1 MARTKRKRRD
11 SHDFQTRIVKDVLN
25 GIKPPEGVQLRE
37 CDLPFWKSI
46 TDARAEWTDIDLAQA
61 AILARTHADIQI
73 QSAELDE
80 IEEPKTIEQKK
91 DLKRKQ
97 AALEVLVKR
106 TVYLSR
112 AIQVHSVATVGKP
125 EANLGK
131 NISKAFAIKNAEV
144 AFEDDDDLLARP
156 TQQ

>member
-1 MARTKRKRRD
+1 MPKAKRKRRD
-11 SHDFQTRIVKDVLN
+11 SHDFQTRIIKEILT
-25 GIKPPEGVQLRE
+25 GINPPPGVEIRE
-37 CDLPFWKSI
+37 CDLPYWKSI
-46 TDARAEWTDIDLAQA
+46 TDARAEWTDIDLTQA

-73 QSAELDE
+73 LSAEIDNAE
-80 IEEPKTIEQKK
+80 TPKSINQKK
-91 DLKRKQ
+91 DYIRKQ
-97 AALEVLVKR
+97 KLIETLVKR

-131 NISKAFAIKNAEV
+131 NITKHYALKNAEES
-144 AFEDDDDLLARP
+144 FDDDGLIARP

>member
-37 CDLPFWKSI
+37 CDLPFWKFI

-73 QSAELDE
+73 QSAELDD
-80 IEEPKTIEQKK
+80 IDEPNTIEQKK

-112 AIQVHSVATVGKP
+112 AVQVHAVATVGKP
-125 EANLGK
+125 QDNIGK
-131 NISKAFAIKNAEV
+131 NLAKQHALKNSEHS
-144 AFEDDDDLLARP
+144 FDDDDLIARP